1 MLHIENLHKK
11 YGDQTILDIKAL
23 DIPQGI
29 VHLQGINGSGKTTFS
44 KITAGLIPFAV
55 KVVLHNKYE
64 ANKNKVEYRKQV
76 TYAESEPR
84 YPEFLTANDL
94 IDFVGKAKSASS
106 SQKNQFTKIFG
117 INEYLY
123 NAIGT
128 YSSGMLKRLSL
139 CLAFL
144 GTPSLI
150 VLDEPTNTLDAAAIK
165 ELIDQIHLAHE
176 REVSFILVSHQKMQ
190 ELGINVEASFLV
202 ANKTIGKI

>member
-11 YGDQTILDIKAL
+11 YGDRTILDIKAL

-44 KITAGLIPFAV
+44 KITAGLIPFAGQL
-55 KVVLHNKYE
+55 VLHKKYE
-64 ANKNKVEYRKQV
+64 ARKNKVEYRNQV
-76 TYAESEPR
+76 NYSESEPC
-84 YPEFLTANDL
+84 YPDFLTANDL
-94 IDFVGKAKSASS
+94 IDFVGKAKSASI
-106 SQKNQFTKIFG
+106 SQKSQYIEIFG

-144 GTPSLI
+144 GAPSLI
-150 VLDEPTNTLDAAAIK
+150 VLDEPTNTLDAAAIQ

-176 REVSFILVSHQKMQ
+176 QDVSFILVSHQKVQ
-190 ELGINVEASFLV
+190 QLGIKVEASFLV
-202 ANKTIGKI
+202 ANKTISRI

>member
-11 YGDQTILDIKAL
+11 YGDRTILDIKAL

-44 KITAGLIPFAV
+44 KITAGLIPFAGQL
-55 KVVLHNKYE
+55 VLHKKYE
-64 ANKNKVEYRKQV
+64 ARKNKVEYRNQV
-76 TYAESEPR
+76 NYSESEPR
-84 YPEFLTANDL
+84 YPDFLTANDL
-94 IDFVGKAKSASS
+94 IDFVGKAKSASI
-106 SQKNQFTKIFG
+106 SQKSQYIEIFG

-123 NAIGT
+123 NTIGT

-144 GTPSLI
+144 GAPSLI
-150 VLDEPTNTLDAAAIK
+150 VLDEPTNTLDAAAIQ

-176 REVSFILVSHQKMQ
+176 QDVSFILVSHQKVQ
-190 ELGINVEASFLV
+190 QLGIKVEASFLV
-202 ANKTIGKI
+202 ANKTISRI

>member
-11 YGDQTILDIKAL
+11 YGDRTILDIKAL

-44 KITAGLIPFAV
+44 KITAGLIPFAGQL
-55 KVVLHNKYE
+55 VLHKKYE
-64 ANKNKVEYRKQV
+64 ARKNKVEYRNQV
-76 TYAESEPR
+76 NYSESEPR
-84 YPEFLTANDL
+84 YPDFLTANDL
-94 IDFVGKAKSASS
+94 IDFVGKAKSASI
-106 SQKNQFTKIFG
+106 SQKSQYIEIFG

-144 GTPSLI
+144 GAPSLI
-150 VLDEPTNTLDAAAIK
+150 VLDEPTNTLDAAAIQ

-176 REVSFILVSHQKMQ
+176 QDVSFILVSHQKVQ
-190 ELGINVEASFLV
+190 QLGIKVEASFLV
-202 ANKTIGKI
+202 ANKTISRI